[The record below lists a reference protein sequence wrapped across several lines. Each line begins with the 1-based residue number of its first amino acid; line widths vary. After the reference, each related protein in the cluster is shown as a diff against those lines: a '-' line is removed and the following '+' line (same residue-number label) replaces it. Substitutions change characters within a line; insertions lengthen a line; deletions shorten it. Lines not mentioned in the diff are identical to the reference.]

1 MATAN
6 LDIAEKL
13 DIICKRGDSFNM
25 TITMTDSAGQPI
37 DLTSYT
43 FSMEVKSKRVSNGRA
58 SGTTLPVVYEE
69 TILAD
74 GVITNSVTAASGQV
88 TFTVDASTMKT
99 IGPGV
104 YVYDIQYE
112 NTANSEV
119 RTILEGLFK
128 VNPDVSLT
136 T

>member
-25 TITMTDSAGQPI
+25 TITMTDSAGEI
-37 DLTSYT
+37 INLADYT
-43 FSMEVKSKRVSNGRA
+43 FFMEVKSKRVSNGRA

-69 TILAD
+69 TILED
-74 GVITNSVTAASGQV
+74 SDIINNVIANSGQV
-88 TFTVDASTMKT
+88 TFAVPAPKMKT
-99 IGPGV
+99 LTPGV
-104 YVYDIQYE
+104 YVYDIQYT
-112 NTANSEV
+112 NRSSEV

-128 VNPDVSLT
+128 VNPDVSFT
-136 T
+136 I

>member
-25 TITMTDSAGQPI
+25 TITMTDSEGEAI
-37 DLTSYT
+37 NLRDYN

-69 TILAD
+69 TILAK
-74 GVITNSVTAASGQV
+74 GQIETSVGDPTEGKVNFKATA
-88 TFTVDASTMKT
+88 DTMKT
-99 IGPGV
+99 LTPGV
-104 YVYDIQYE
+104 YVYDIQYD
-112 NTANSEV
+112 NNNEV

-128 VNPDVSLT
+128 INPDVSLT
-136 T
+136 E

>member
-25 TITMTDSAGQPI
+25 TITMTDSAGEAI
-37 DLTSYT
+37 NLSRYT

-69 TILAD
+69 TILAK
-74 GVITNSVTAASGQV
+74 GQIETSVSAAEGKVNFKATA
-88 TFTVDASTMKT
+88 DTMKT
-99 IGPGV
+99 LTPGV

-112 NTANSEV
+112 NDNEV

-128 VNPDVSLT
+128 INPDVSLT
-136 T
+136 E

>member
-25 TITMTDSAGQPI
+25 TITMTDSAGEPI
-37 DLTSYT
+37 NLTDYT

-69 TILAD
+69 TILANSD
-74 GVITNSVTAASGQV
+74 ITNSVTVESGQV
-88 TFTVDASTMKT
+88 TFTVGASTMKT
-99 IGPGV
+99 IDPGV
-104 YVYDIQYE
+104 YVYDIQYD
-112 NTANSEV
+112 NTTEV

-128 VNPDVSLT
+128 INPDVSLT
-136 T
+136 A

>member
-25 TITMTDSAGQPI
+25 TITMTDSAGEPI
-37 DLTSYT
+37 NLTDYT

-74 GVITNSVTAASGQV
+74 SVITNSVTVASGQV
-88 TFTVDASTMKT
+88 TFTVAASTMKT
-99 IGPGV
+99 IDPGV
-104 YVYDIQYE
+104 YVYDIQYD
-112 NTANSEV
+112 NTAET

-128 VNPDVSLT
+128 INPDVSLT
-136 T
+136 A

>member
-25 TITMTDSAGQPI
+25 TITMTDSAGEPI
-37 DLTSYT
+37 NLTDYT

-74 GVITNSVTAASGQV
+74 SVITNSVTVASGQV
-88 TFTVDASTMKT
+88 TFTVAASTMKT
-99 IGPGV
+99 IDPGV

-112 NTANSEV
+112 NDNEV

-128 VNPDVSLT
+128 INPDVSLT
-136 T
+136 E